1 MTGMKTTESLILKY
15 YQSFNEQNIELM
27 LQCLHPQVEHEIN
40 EGSTE
45 IGIPLFRQFM
55 HRMNTHYKENL
66 TEIKVMTSEN
76 GLSASARF
84 IVNGTYLQTDPGLPK
99 ARGQHYKIPALA
111 YFEIENGLI
120 KKVSNF
126 YNLKKWIEAVQ

>member
-1 MTGMKTTESLILKY
+1 MNSTASLIQKY
-15 YQSFNEQNIELM
+15 YQAFNQQNVELM
-27 LQCLHPQVEHEIN
+27 LQCLHPQVVHEIN
-40 EGSTE
+40 EGE
-45 IGIPLFRQFM
+45 IQIGLQPFRQFL